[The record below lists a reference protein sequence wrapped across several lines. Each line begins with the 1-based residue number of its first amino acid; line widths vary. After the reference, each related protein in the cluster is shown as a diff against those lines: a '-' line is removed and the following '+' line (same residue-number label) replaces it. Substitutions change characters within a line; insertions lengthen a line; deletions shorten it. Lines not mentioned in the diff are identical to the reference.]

1 MLLKTY
7 EVTRRP
13 RFDTNHGENSQ
24 LSRDKE
30 RERKRDER
38 PGVFRSIS
46 ASLCPRFSTSLSFR
60 LSRKFQTLVILNFIS
75 KKEKKTNERIILNI
89 VRYKCARNVFFFFF
103 SLTQARCFP
112 SVFPPAECKTF
123 STKNTDS
130 FQLKSRPDRIGDQT
144 ESFRAICLSF

>member
-1 MLLKTY
+1 MSMLLKTY

-89 VRYKCARNVFFFFF
+89 VRYKCARNFFFFFFF
-103 SLTQARCFP
+103 SR
-112 SVFPPAECKTF
+112 
-123 STKNTDS
+123 
-130 FQLKSRPDRIGDQT
+130 
-144 ESFRAICLSF
+144 